1 MFGFKIIGKR
11 EYREL
16 LKSVELFYN
25 ENHALR
31 EELAKERAKNKAAV
45 PVKEGKVVTMA
56 NLNGLHV
63 LKGNKYPCDKCELE
77 NPNCFKLQF
86 ADRTICVTDKQN
98 VNSFVSKKKTT
109 KTDKS

>member
-1 MFGFKIIGKR
+1 MLGFKIIGKR
-11 EYREL
+11 EYEEL
-16 LKSVELFYN
+16 LERVESLYSEVN
-25 ENHALR
+25 NLQ
-31 EELAKERAKNKAAV
+31 EELVKERFKNKAAT

-56 NLNGLHV
+56 SLNGLHV

-98 VNSFVSKKKTT
+98 VNSFVNKKKAT